1 MIEQRTDEWFEARRG
16 KFTASNISQILTKGK
31 SKDSVGVSLHS
42 LALDKAIEQLYGVE
56 RDNFISFDMQRGVD
70 LEPKAFSKLSE
81 ILAEDFIET
90 TEASF
95 VAYGYNAGASPDGLA
110 SNNWNIEIKCPNRLN
125 FFKFVASEDIKKEYI
140 DQMQMQMLATGTEGT
155 YFFNYYE
162 DANGRVFH
170 HLIEV
175 LRDEERIQLI
185 KERLE
190 IAIES
195 KNSAMEEI
203 KHKAQYNV

>member
-1 MIEQRTDEWFEARRG
+1 MIEQRSDEWFEARRG

-42 LALDKAIEQLYGVE
+42 LALDKAIEELYGVE
-56 RDNFISFDMQRGVD
+56 RDNFISFDMQRGID
-70 LEPKAFSKLSE
+70 LEPKAFSKLTE

-95 VAYGYNAGASPDGLA
+95 VSYGYNAGASPDGLT
-110 SNNWNIEIKCPNRLN
+110 SNNWNIEIKCPNRIN

-162 DANGRVFH
+162 DANGRQFH
-170 HLIEV
+170 HLTEV

-190 IAIES
+190 LAIES
-195 KNSAMEEI
+195 KNSAIEEI
-203 KHKAQYNV
+203 KHKAQY